1 MPPKFWSVKNDSWNF
16 YLRLED
22 NPLSWVTKKRF
33 HTFNDNP
40 DWLREN
46 CRNNV
51 KCNDSVLREEHLK
64 NSFWPDALGKGE
76 IIGFKLKELA
86 CRSLQISFN

>member
-1 MPPKFWSVKNDSWNF
+1 MTPETFIWDWKIIHFPE
-16 YLRLED
+16 L
-22 NPLSWVTKKRF
+22 PKKRF